1 MLRMLHDMTQFQ
13 IVATTTLVNPTDG
26 LTVEVF
32 PVARGYLV
40 RMTDDDSGNI
50 VGQRLFTNEPDA
62 LAYAHKIAGV
72 DAWLRL
78 GGIA

>member
-1 MLRMLHDMTQFQ
+1 MTLSELFD
-13 IVATTTLVNPTDG
+13 TTTIVNPDDG
-26 LTVEVF
+26 VTVTVF

-40 RMTDDDSGNI
+40 RMTDDDSGGI
-50 VGQRLFTNEPDA
+50 VGQRIFPLETDA

-72 DAWLRL
+72 DAWLRS